1 MVNMQLVPGQHIHFV
16 GIGGFGLSAI
26 ARILL
31 EQGFFVSGSDQQV
44 NELTHAL
51 VRDGATIYNG
61 HNPAYVNDAEIVVVS
76 SAIPEDHIEIL
87 SAQAQAIPIMKRQDI
102 IAELMPGNRV
112 IAIAGTHGKT
122 TTTAITAHVLKE
134 TGKDPNYIVGGIMA
148 NTGTN
153 AGVGKSDLFVIEAD
167 EYDNMFH
174 GLEPDI
180 EVVTN
185 VEYDH
190 PDFFRSA
197 RDMVDSFSQ
206 FIGLLPSDGHLIAC
220 VDNRTTE
227 IFAKNRFI
235 VSLPL
240 TTYGVKNPSANWH
253 ARNIRIEDNLTVFD
267 VFVREKLRGTAKLS
281 LPGEHNILNSLA
293 ALIIADLHGV
303 EFDKA
308 VVALESFKGTNRRFQ
323 IRQEIEGVIVVD
335 DYAHHPTAIRAT
347 LAAAKQRYPEHEI
360 WAVWQP
366 HTYSRLNALF
376 DEFVASFNDADHV
389 LVTQVYAA
397 RDQESVIGMNGE
409 DAAKAIKHKDV
420 QYMPDHDTAVRT
432 LISNAHKPS
441 VILIMSAG
449 DATEIGK
456 DYVAG
461 LQGK

>member
-1 MVNMQLVPGQHIHFV
+1 MQLVPGQHIHFV
-16 GIGGFGLSAI
+16 GIAGFGLSAI

-31 EQGFFVSGSDQQV
+31 EQGFFISGSDKQV

-51 VRDGATIYNG
+51 VRDGATIYNK

-76 SAIPEDHIEIL
+76 SAIPNDHIEIL
-87 SAQAQAIPIMKRQDI
+87 SAQAQAIPVVKRQDI
-102 IAELMPGNRV
+102 IAELMPGNKV
-112 IAIAGTHGKT
+112 VAIAGTHGKT
-122 TTTAITAHVLKE
+122 TTTSMTAHVLIE
-134 TGKDPNYIVGGIMA
+134 TGQDPNYLVGGVME

-174 GLEPDI
+174 GLKPDI

-190 PDFFRSA
+190 PDFFRA
-197 RDMVDSFSQ
+197 PKDMVDSFSH

-220 VDNRTTE
+220 ADNRTSE

-240 TTYGVKNPSANWH
+240 TTYGVKNPSANWQ
-253 ARNIRIEDNLTVFD
+253 ARNVRVEDGFTVYD
-267 VFVREKLRGTAKLS
+267 VYVRDKLRGTAKLP

-293 ALIIADLHGV
+293 ALIVADLQGV
-303 EFDKA
+303 EFADAAK
-308 VVALESFKGTNRRFQ
+308 ALETFKGTNRRFQ
-323 IRQEIEGVIVVD
+323 IRQEIDGVVVVD

-347 LAAAKQRYPEHEI
+347 LAAAKQRYPDHEI

-389 LVTQVYAA
+389 LVTDVYAA
-397 RDQESVIGMNGE
+397 RDSESAIGLNSA
-409 DAAKAIKHKDV
+409 DVVKAIKHADV
-420 QYMPDHDTAVRT
+420 LHTPDHDAAVGA
-432 LISNAHKPS
+432 LISNVHKPA

-449 DATEIGK
+449 DAPEIGK
-456 DYVAG
+456 GYIAG